1 MIKLNIPPR
10 KRLWIAALIVA
21 GVLLVCAG
29 VAVAATTISNVWQ
42 SPKVTVT
49 TPPPPPPPP
58 ASQLVIS
65 SPDFTSD
72 RSQPTGQAMAFQVNL
87 TNPSPAGA
95 PSYEGVRVTFVISR
109 EGSEITSASDVILE
123 YQDETSTWQPIP
135 LTVSS
140 GGLVG
145 HFGPAAGF
153 TVPPGYN
160 VTTNLRAT
168 FNAAGIYS
176 AQAWAEN

>member
-49 TPPPPPPPP
+49 TSPPPPPP

-168 FNAAGIYS
+168 FNAAGTYS